1 MPKALE
7 KQRECDTLPC
17 RHVLFVCT
25 GNTCRSPMAA
35 ALLNAEAA
43 ARTAH
48 IKASS
53 AGLFANDGAP
63 MSDGA
68 RRALSALDVMPPTH
82 AAQNVSE
89 ELVKKADVIVAMTA
103 GHAMQLLMRHPD
115 AATRIVTFSE
125 EISDPFGG
133 DDACYL
139 RCVKQLKR
147 LIGSEFFGEV
157 EP

>member
-1 MPKALE
+1 MPKVLE
-7 KQRECDTLPC
+7 KKAASDTLPC

-35 ALLNAEAA
+35 ALLNAAA
-43 ARTAH
+43 AANKAP
-48 IKASS
+48 IKATS
-53 AGLFANDGAP
+53 AGLFASVGEP
-63 MSDGA
+63 MSAGA
-68 RRALSALDVMPPTH
+68 CRALAALDILPPAH
-82 AAQNVSE
+82 AAQNVSQPLVE
-89 ELVKKADVIVAMTA
+89 EADVIVAMTA
-103 GHAMQLLMRHPD
+103 GHAMQLMMRHPD

-139 RCVKQLKR
+139 RCAKQLKR